1 MTTITNSARSLTSQP
16 KWLSYVLHGVSV
28 LLGLAFL
35 MAGGTKL
42 MGQEM
47 HVENYIR
54 WGYPNWFMYVTGTI
68 EVLGTVLIVIPATRF
83 YGALLLVATMVG
95 AIFTHIQAN
104 EPEMLPAP
112 IVLLLLSGF
121 VAWMNRPNAGERVAE

>member
-1 MTTITNSARSLTSQP
+1 MTTLTNSAGTSIARP
-16 KWLSYVLHGVSV
+16 KWKSYVLHGVSALV
-28 LLGLAFL
+28 GLAFL

-54 WGYPNWFMYVTGTI
+54 WGYPNWFMYLTGTI
-68 EVLGTVLIVIPATRF
+68 EVLGAVLIVIPATRF
-83 YGALLLVATMVG
+83 YGALLLTATMLG

-104 EPEMLPAP
+104 EPAMLPVP

-121 VAWMNRPNAGERVAE
+121 VAWMNRPNAGVRG